1 MDAISQSN
9 INSAET
15 SSCAS
20 WQKIDNTEGAVTRW
34 MPDFN
39 VHTCHSCHTK
49 FQQWPF
55 SRKHH
60 CRSMF
65 NPKKNKILILFLII
79 FRMWK
84 CFL

>member
-9 INSAET
+9 INSVET

-60 CRSMF
+60 CRSMSI
-65 NPKKNKILILFLII
+65 KKKLNK
-79 FRMWK
+79 K
-84 CFL
+84 Y